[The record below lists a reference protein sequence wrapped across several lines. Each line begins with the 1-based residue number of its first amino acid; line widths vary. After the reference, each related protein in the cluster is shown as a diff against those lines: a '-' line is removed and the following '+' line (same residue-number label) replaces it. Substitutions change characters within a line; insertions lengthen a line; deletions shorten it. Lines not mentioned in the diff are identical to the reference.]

1 MSTNPLGRRFRA
13 RATATH
19 FAILPTEIPIPAD
32 ERNPVPE
39 IRAPGMRWYVCM
51 TAPQAERRA
60 AESLRRE
67 RDRLEAWGLSPFVPY
82 VPCSTHW
89 RERTRGG
96 QKLPRLEVQTPR
108 IRGYLFLGVKLGGL
122 DGGLQAEHRSI
133 MAERDVERRNRHG
146 LTAILGTRTG
156 NPIPLG
162 TVDVDFLAKRAEEEL
177 LAADVRVVGKRD
189 FEIGDTVSVLDG
201 PFLSFSGP
209 VTGIDDETGRLL
221 AEIDIMGRAVPLELD
236 FKSVERAA

>member
-1 MSTNPLGRRFRA
+1 VSSNPLGRRFRA

-39 IRAPGMRWYVCM
+39 INASGMRWYVCM
-51 TAPQAERRA
+51 TAPQRERGA

-67 RDRLEAWGLSPFVPY
+67 HDRLEAWGLSPFVPY

-108 IRGYLFLGVKLGGL
+108 IRGYLFVGVKLGGL
-122 DGGLQAEHRSI
+122 NGGLTAEHRSI
-133 MAERDVERRNRHG
+133 MAERDIERRNRHG
-146 LTAILGTRTG
+146 LTAVLGTRTG
-156 NPIPLG
+156 DPISLTGGDVSFLG
-162 TVDVDFLAKRAEEEL
+162 RLAQEERM
-177 LAADVRVVGKRD
+177 AADVRVVGQRD
-189 FEIGDTVSVLDG
+189 FEIGDTVSVSDG
-201 PFLSFSGP
+201 PFLGHSGP
-209 VTGIDDETGRLL
+209 VTGIDDETGLLL
-221 AEIDIMGRAVPLELD
+221 AEVDILGRAVPLELD

>member
-1 MSTNPLGRRFRA
+1 MSSNPLGRRFRA

-60 AESLRRE
+60 GESLRRE
-67 RDRLEAWGLSPFVPY
+67 HDHLAAQGLSPLIPY
-82 VPCSTHW
+82 MPCSTHW
-89 RERTRGG
+89 RERQRNG

-108 IRGYLFLGVKLGGL
+108 IRGYLFVGVVGKLQ
-122 DGGLQAEHRSI
+122 DEHRSL
-133 MAERDVERRNRHG
+133 MAERDIERRNRHG
-146 LTAILGTRTG
+146 LSAILGTRTG
-156 NPIPLG
+156 DPIALAG
-162 TVDVDFLAKRAEEEL
+162 ADVSFLARLAEEEV
-177 LAADVRVVGKRD
+177 LAADVRVVGQRD
-189 FEIGDTVSVLDG
+189 FQIGDQVTVTDG
-201 PFLSFSGP
+201 PLNGFSGP

-221 AEIDIMGRAVPLELD
+221 AEVDMLGRAVPLELD

>member
-1 MSTNPLGRRFRA
+1 MSSSPLGRRFRA
-13 RATATH
+13 RATAAH
-19 FAILPTEIPIPAD
+19 FAILPTEIPIPAA

-51 TAPQAERRA
+51 TAPQNERRA

-67 RDRLEAWGLSPFVPY
+67 HDRLAAWGISPIIPY
-82 VPCSTHW
+82 LPCSTHW

-96 QKLPRLEVQTPR
+96 QKLPRLEVQTPK
-108 IRGYLFLGVKLGGL
+108 IRGYLFVGVVGKLL
-122 DGGLQAEHRSI
+122 PEHRDL
-133 MAERDVERRNRHG
+133 MAERDIERRNRHG

-156 NPIPLG
+156 DPLPL
-162 TVDVDFLAKRAEEEL
+162 VDNEDDNDDVSFLAGLAEEERQ
-177 LAADVRVVGKRD
+177 AANVHVVGQRD
-189 FEIGDTVSVLDG
+189 FDIGDRISVADG
-201 PFLSFSGP
+201 PLNRRSGL

-221 AEIDIMGRAVPLELD
+221 AEVEILGRAVPIELD

>member
-1 MSTNPLGRRFRA
+1 MSSNPLGRRFRA

-67 RDRLEAWGLSPFVPY
+67 HDRLAAWGLSPITPY
-82 VPCSTHW
+82 LPCSTHW

-108 IRGYLFLGVKLGGL
+108 MRGYLFIGIVGKI
-122 DGGLQAEHRSI
+122 QPEHRDL
-133 MAERDVERRNRHG
+133 MAERDIERRNRHG

-156 NPIPLG
+156 DPIALAG
-162 TVDVDFLAKRAEEEL
+162 DDVSFLAR
-177 LAADVRVVGKRD
+177 LARDEVSASDVRVVGQRD
-189 FEIGDTVSVLDG
+189 FEIGDRICVGDG
-201 PFLSFSGP
+201 PFNQHSGI

-221 AEIDIMGRAVPLELD
+221 AEVDMLGRAVPLELD

>member
-51 TAPQAERRA
+51 TAPQNERRA
-60 AESLRRE
+60 GESLRRE
-67 RDRLEAWGLSPFVPY
+67 RDRLAAWGLSPLTPY
-82 VPCSTHW
+82 LPCSTHW
-89 RERTRGG
+89 RERQRAGR
-96 QKLPRLEVQTPR
+96 QMPRLEVQTPR
-108 IRGYLFLGVKLGGL
+108 MRGYLFVGVVGKL
-122 DGGLQAEHRSI
+122 QPEHRDL

-156 NPIPLG
+156 DPIALAG
-162 TVDVDFLAKRAEEEL
+162 DDVSFLARLAEEER
-177 LAADVRVVGKRD
+177 LAADVRVVGERD
-189 FEIGDTVSVLDG
+189 FNVGDRVTVTDG

-221 AEIDIMGRAVPLELD
+221 AEIDILGRAVPLELD